1 MVGYHLNKTLSEFGS
16 VSRGICDV
24 DENKNLNKIVE
35 TITIIKKGDKIIS
48 VEEDKSE
55 TLLTGEE
62 RVSMNIWGFKPSVFG
77 TIEDKFSDFLR
88 AEMHKLKSEMYIPS
102 VVFEM
107 INEQKATVKVLEADS
122 PWFGV
127 TYKEDKPFVV
137 KKINTLIEEG
147 EYPKNLWN

>member
-1 MVGYHLNKTLSEFGS
+1 M
-16 VSRGICDV
+16 
-24 DENKNLNKIVE
+24 DENRNLNKIVE
-35 TITIIKKGDKIIS
+35 TLTILIKDGKIIS

-55 TLLTGEE
+55 TILTGNEN
-62 RVSMNIWGFKPSVFG
+62 VSMNIWGFKPSLFE
-77 TIEDKFSDFLR
+77 TIENKFVDFLNT
-88 AEMHKLKSEMYIPS
+88 EMEKPKSEMLIPS

-137 KKINTLIEEG
+137 EKINRLIENG
-147 EYPKNLWN
+147 EYPENLWK